1 MHGFPIL
8 PWLALVAVYVA
19 SGRMRGS
26 SWTSLAA
33 TAGGVLAAVFLEFTL
48 AFTLGLAGF
57 ASTMLVAAGV
67 AASIVVGRRLRR
79 PPPVLR
85 SPTSLGR
92 DQHLRLAFQIDIRLT
107 AHVHRDPVDRPAR
120 ERVRASPG

>member
-26 SWTSLAA
+26 SWTTLAA

-57 ASTMLVAAGV
+57 AGTMLIASGVVAT
-67 AASIVVGRRLRR
+67 IVVGRRLRR
-79 PPPVLR
+79 PMPV
-85 SPTSLGR
+85 SNPSLTG
-92 DQHLRLAFQIDIRLT
+92 T
-107 AHVHRDPVDRPAR
+107 
-120 ERVRASPG
+120 

>member
-1 MHGFPIL
+1 MHGFPLL

-26 SWTSLAA
+26 SWTSLAL

-57 ASTMLVAAGV
+57 ASTVLVVAGV
-67 AASIVVGRRLRR
+67 IATVVVGRRLRR
-79 PPPVLR
+79 PSAAPRP
-85 SPTSLGR
+85 SLTG
-92 DQHLRLAFQIDIRLT
+92 T
-107 AHVHRDPVDRPAR
+107 
-120 ERVRASPG
+120 

>member
-26 SWTSLAA
+26 SWTALAA

-79 PPPVLR
+79 PTTVPEALPHWDLISTCACRSRSTYGSPLTSTATRLIVPPVNVY
-85 SPTSLGR
+85 G
-92 DQHLRLAFQIDIRLT
+92 
-107 AHVHRDPVDRPAR
+107 
-120 ERVRASPG
+120 ASPG